1 MSALPTHRIDCSS
14 YSIYL
19 NDWSQL
25 ALSINSVDYSK
36 IICIV
41 DDNTQQHCLPILQ
54 QKIDGPISIIIIK
67 AGEKSKTIDTCS
79 KIWKEMMLLGADRHS
94 LVLTLGGGVVGDMGG
109 FCAATYMRGID
120 FFHIPTTLLAQVDS
134 AVGGKLGVDLNSY
147 KNIVGVIKN
156 PKAVF
161 IFPEYIQSLPNRE
174 LFSGF
179 AEMIKHA
186 LISNSSLWNK
196 VKRINPLTKQDWTE
210 DIFDSV
216 LVKHEITEEDPLEQS
231 IRKKLNF
238 GHTIG
243 HAVESENLKGEFP
256 LLHGEAIAIGMICET
271 HISFQKGLLEE
282 DKLKEV
288 TMTILDLYDRH
299 PEAVKNIEAIIG
311 HTRYD
316 KKNRSGIVKCTLLN
330 NVGSALINQE
340 IDEDEMRAALEYYQ
354 EV

>member
-1 MSALPTHRIDCSS
+1 MSLLPAQKINCTD
-14 YSIYL
+14 YSIYF
-19 NDWSQL
+19 NDWKQL
-25 ALSINSVDYSK
+25 SFSISNADYSK

-54 QKIDGPISIIIIK
+54 QKIDRPISIIMIK
-67 AGEKSKTIDTCS
+67 AGEKSKTIDTCT

-120 FFHIPTTLLAQVDS
+120 FLHIPTTLLSQVDS
-134 AVGGKLGVDLNSY
+134 SVGGKLGVDLNSY
-147 KNIVGVIKN
+147 KNIVGLIKN
-156 PKAVF
+156 PNAVF

-186 LISNSSLWNK
+186 LISNVELWTEIK
-196 VKRINPLTKQDWTE
+196 SINPLERKEWSE
-210 DIFDSV
+210 DIFKSV
-216 LVKHEITEEDPLEQS
+216 LVKNSITEEDPMERS

-238 GHTIG
+238 GHTLG
-243 HAVESENLKGEFP
+243 HAIESENLKGSYP
-256 LLHGEAIAIGMICET
+256 LLHGEAIAIGMICEC
-271 HISFQKGLLEE
+271 HISYQKGLLEE
-282 DKLKEV
+282 NILHEI
-288 TMTILDLYDRH
+288 TSTILDLYDRH
-299 PEAVKNIEAIIG
+299 PEAVEDIDAIIP

-316 KKNRSGIVKCTLLN
+316 KKNRDGIVKCTLLN
-330 NVGSALINQE
+330 NIGVALINQKIE
-340 IDEDEMRAALEYYQ
+340 EEEMRAALEYYK